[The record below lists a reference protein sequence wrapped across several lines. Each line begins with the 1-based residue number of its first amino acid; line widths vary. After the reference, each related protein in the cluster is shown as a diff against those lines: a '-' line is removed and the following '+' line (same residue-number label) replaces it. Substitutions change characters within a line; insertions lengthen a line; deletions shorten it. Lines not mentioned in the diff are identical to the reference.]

1 VVFQILELCKKQ
13 LSESLGSNGIDYE
26 PQIDQLNVD
35 LQDLLLKK
43 TKCQRDLDTALILIE
58 DKKLQAI

>member
-1 VVFQILELCKKQ
+1 M
-13 LSESLGSNGIDYE
+13 DYQ

-35 LQDLLLKK
+35 FQDLLLKK